1 MRIKAVFAVLGV
13 LVSVALMVWLVGPGI
28 AQDDRK
34 NGGVVRAGDAVIDGA
49 GIRIE
54 DGPSIDGAGVRIG
67 ENEDGSGRKDSSVG
81 VENEEDRESTPV
93 GDGEAVLKLR
103 GDDGVEFSGTCSV
116 GGEEQE
122 IEGQVPE
129 EFTFRLDGEELEC
142 KIRKEGDDG
151 TLRMVMLSENS
162 RSVQT
167 ASGDSTLKLTFS
179 ESGASSSTNS
189 VSSSGS
195 VSQSSSN
202 SSVVRSSSSSTGD

>member
-13 LVSVALMVWLVGPGI
+13 LVSVALMAWLVGPGI

-54 DGPSIDGAGVRIG
+54 DGPWIDGAGIRIG
-67 ENEDGSGRKDSSVG
+67 EDGSGKKDSSVG
-81 VENEEDRESTPV
+81 VENEEDRESTLV

-103 GDDGVEFSGTCSV
+103 GDDGVEFSGTCFV

-142 KIRKEGDDG
+142 KIRKEGNDG
-151 TLRMVMLSENS
+151 TLKMILLSGNS

-167 ASGDSTLKLTFS
+167 VSGDSTLKLNFS

-189 VSSSGS
+189 VSSNGS

-202 SSVVRSSSSSTGD
+202 SSVVRSSSSSTGE